1 MNDLYFMPVSGVER
15 ILGTLVGGWLA
26 YGLISASDNDGF
38 LTCMLFLVAVIGHLV
53 GNHMLMAC
61 M

>member
-1 MNDLYFMPVSGVER
+1 MPVSGVER